1 MLQVRVLAATVLL
14 LSGCAVTDFAAR
26 QQEWNQSHGLG
37 GMNQM
42 PSVGG
47 PSASEREDAETH
59 ARIKR
64 GEDLENEEA
73 RKAALGPSPTEGMN
87 CTTTSSF
94 SGSANSGSSTSH
106 TSCHN

>member
-1 MLQVRVLAATVLL
+1 MKRMLILAAATAL

-37 GMNQM
+37 SMNQT
-42 PSVGG
+42 PNVAG
-47 PSASEREDAETH
+47 PSASEREDVETQ

-73 RKAALGPSPTEGMN
+73 RKAGPGPSSTEGMK

-94 SGSANSGSSTSH
+94 VGSANAGTSTSH
-106 TSCHN
+106 ASCHN

>member
-1 MLQVRVLAATVLL
+1 MRRVLVLAAAAAL

-26 QQEWNQSHGLG
+26 QQQWNQSHGMG

-47 PSASEREDAETH
+47 PSASEREDAETQ

-73 RKAALGPSPTEGMN
+73 RKAGLGPSPTEGMN

-94 SGSANSGSSTSH
+94 AGSANAGTSTSH